1 VELQAFN
8 ALVPLLK
15 NLIRHGTVFI
25 VFFQTNIV
33 MENNI
38 HLLEDNTAE
47 EKEAYLGAI
56 ASIATADREGT
67 EEEINF
73 LTQLSVAAQ
82 LSEDQ
87 IASVLNVAR
96 DPSGTELPRYLQILK
111 NSDLKFSF
119 VTDLISFAKSD
130 GNYSEAEEGK
140 IQQMA
145 DYLGVNQNQVSV
157 LDQVVE
163 KTSNGEVTPEQ
174 AANPNFLSSLGLGDK
189 LSGAGING
197 GSLLKNLIAIAA
209 PMIIGGMVSRGM
221 NRSSSSG
228 RGGGLL
234 GGLLGGGGG
243 MLGGGGGLGG
253 MLGGNRG
260 GGGLGSL
267 IGMLSGGRGMGST
280 GGLLGKILG
289 SKF

>member
-1 VELQAFN
+1 VYSY
-8 ALVPLLK
+8 
-15 NLIRHGTVFI
+15 GTVFI
-25 VFFQTNIV
+25 FIFQTNTD
-33 MENNI
+33 MENTI

-56 ASIATADREGT
+56 ASIATADREGS
-67 EEEINF
+67 EDEISF
-73 LTQLSVAAQ
+73 LTHLGEAAN

-87 IASVLNVAR
+87 ITSVLNVAR
-96 DPSGTELPRYLQILK
+96 DPSGTDLPRYLQTLK
-111 NSDLKFSF
+111 TSDLKFSF

-130 GNYSEAEEGK
+130 GDYSEAEEGK

-221 NRSSSSG
+221 NRNRSSS
-228 RGGGLL
+228 GGGLL

-243 MLGGGGGLGG
+243 MLGGSGGGLGG
-253 MLGGNRG
+253 MLGG

-267 IGMLSGGRGMGST
+267 IGMLNGGRGMKST

-289 SKF
+289 SRF

>member
-1 VELQAFN
+1 
-8 ALVPLLK
+8 
-15 NLIRHGTVFI
+15 
-25 VFFQTNIV
+25 
-33 MENNI
+33 MENTI

-67 EEEINF
+67 EEEMSF
-73 LTQLSVAAQ
+73 LAQ
-82 LSEDQ
+82 LSEAANLSEDQ
-87 IASVLNVAR
+87 KAGVLNVAR
-96 DPSGTELPRYLQILK
+96 DPSGTELPRYLGILK

-130 GNYSEAEEGK
+130 GDYSEAEEGK
-140 IQQMA
+140 VQQMA
-145 DYLGVNQNQVSV
+145 EYLGVNQNQVSV

-163 KTSNGEVTPEQ
+163 KTSSGEVTPEQ

-189 LSGAGING
+189 LNSAGING

-221 NRSSSSG
+221 NRNRNTSSG
-228 RGGGLL
+228 GGGLL

-253 MLGGNRG
+253 MLGGG

-267 IGMLSGGRGMGST
+267 IGMLSGGRGMKST
-280 GGLLGKILG
+280 GGLLGKIFG
-289 SKF
+289 SRF

>member
-1 VELQAFN
+1 LSQY
-8 ALVPLLK
+8 
-15 NLIRHGTVFI
+15 
-25 VFFQTNIV
+25 
-33 MENNI
+33 
-38 HLLEDNTAE
+38 LE
-47 EKEAYLGAI
+47 I
-56 ASIATADREGT
+56 
-67 EEEINF
+67 
-73 LTQLSVAAQ
+73 
-82 LSEDQ
+82 
-87 IASVLNVAR
+87 
-96 DPSGTELPRYLQILK
+96 
-111 NSDLKFSF
+111 SDLKFSF

-130 GNYSEAEEGK
+130 GDYSEAEEGK

-163 KTSNGEVTPEQ
+163 KTSSGEVTPEQ

-221 NRSSSSG
+221 NRNSSS
-228 RGGGLL
+228 GGGLL

-267 IGMLSGGRGMGST
+267 IGMLSGGRGMRST
-280 GGLLGKILG
+280 GGLLGKIFG
-289 SKF
+289 SRF